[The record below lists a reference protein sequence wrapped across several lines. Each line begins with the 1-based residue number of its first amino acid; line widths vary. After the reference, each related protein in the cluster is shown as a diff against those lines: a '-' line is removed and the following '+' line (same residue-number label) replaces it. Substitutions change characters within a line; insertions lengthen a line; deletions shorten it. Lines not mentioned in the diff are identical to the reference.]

1 MSRFHVALARAEIG
15 AGAALRRAFDLLDAA
30 GEPSLAERA
39 GRLVTIKP
47 NLTAPRPSGSGV
59 VTDVAVVE
67 AFVRLVRE
75 RATGVERIVVAD
87 GPGMVDADRCFTAAG
102 YDRLVDD
109 LGVELIDLNLA
120 PTRTVDVPGWLRY
133 ATLEIP
139 EVVLDA
145 DLFVSIT
152 PVKTHT
158 DGLYTLH
165 AKNMFGVPPTRF
177 YGRPRKAF
185 HRAGVP
191 EVVYDICRARPIDL
205 AIIDGL
211 AGLQLGDPIDGE
223 RVEQGLVAA
232 GWNAQAVDVVGCALM
247 GVDPVSS
254 RYLAYLRAAGQG
266 PIALGEIALYGDPL
280 AELSQRFATPDERTL
295 AAHSQRASAH

>member
-1 MSRFHVALARAEIG
+1 MTAHHVALAGVASDVDS
-15 AGAALRRAFDLLDAA
+15 ALRRVLDLLEAA
-30 GEPSLAERA
+30 GEPALARRA

-47 NLTAPRPSGSGV
+47 NLTAPRESGSGV

-67 AFVRLVRE
+67 AFVKLLRE
-75 RATGVERIVVAD
+75 RAPDVERVVVAD
-87 GPGMVDADRCFTAAG
+87 GPGMIDADRCFLAAG
-102 YDRLVDD
+102 YNRLVAE
-109 LGVELIDLNLA
+109 LGVELLDLNLA
-120 PTRTVDVPGWLRY
+120 PTRSVDVPNWLRY

-177 YGRPRKAF
+177 YGRPRRAF

-211 AGLQLGDPIDGE
+211 AGLQMGDPIDGE

-232 GWNAQAVDVVGCALM
+232 GWNALAVDVVGCALI
-247 GVDPVSS
+247 GVDPVES
-254 RYLAYLRAAGQG
+254 RYLAYLRAAGLG
-266 PIALGEIALYGDPL
+266 PIALDDVSVHGDPVAGL
-280 AELSQRFATPDERTL
+280 ARRFATPDAGTL
-295 AAHSQRASAH
+295 AAHSQRSSAH

>member
-1 MSRFHVALARAEIG
+1 MTAHHVALAGVASDVDS
-15 AGAALRRAFDLLDAA
+15 ALRRVLDLLEAA
-30 GEPSLAERA
+30 SEPALARRA

-47 NLTAPRPSGSGV
+47 NLTAPRESGSGV

-67 AFVRLVRE
+67 AFVKLLRE
-75 RATGVERIVVAD
+75 RAPDVERVVVAD
-87 GPGMVDADRCFTAAG
+87 GPGMIDADRCFLAAG
-102 YDRLVDD
+102 YNRLVAE
-109 LGVELIDLNLA
+109 LGVELLDLNLA
-120 PTRTVDVPGWLRY
+120 PTRSVDVPNWLRY

-158 DGLYTLH
+158 DGLYTLN

-177 YGRPRKAF
+177 YGRPRRAF

-211 AGLQLGDPIDGE
+211 AGLQMGDPIDGE

-232 GWNAQAVDVVGCALM
+232 GWNALAVDVVGCALI
-247 GVDPVSS
+247 GVDPVES
-254 RYLAYLRAAGQG
+254 RYLAYLRAAGFG
-266 PIALGEIALYGDPL
+266 PIALDDVSVHGDPVAGL
-280 AELSQRFATPDERTL
+280 ARRFATPDAGTL
-295 AAHSQRASAH
+295 AAHSQRSSAH

>member
-1 MSRFHVALARAEIG
+1 MTAHHVALAGVASDVDS
-15 AGAALRRAFDLLDAA
+15 ALRRVLDLLEAA
-30 GEPSLAERA
+30 SEPALARRA

-47 NLTAPRPSGSGV
+47 NLTAPRESGSGV

-67 AFVRLVRE
+67 AFVKLLRE
-75 RATGVERIVVAD
+75 RAPDVERVVVAD
-87 GPGMVDADRCFTAAG
+87 GPGMIDADRCFLAAG
-102 YDRLVDD
+102 YNRLVAE
-109 LGVELIDLNLA
+109 LGVELLDLNLA
-120 PTRTVDVPGWLRY
+120 PTRSVDVPNWLRY

-158 DGLYTLH
+158 DGLYTLN

-177 YGRPRKAF
+177 YGRPRRAF

-211 AGLQLGDPIDGE
+211 AGLQMGDPIDGE

-232 GWNAQAVDVVGCALM
+232 GWNALAVDVVGCALI
-247 GVDPVSS
+247 GVDPVES
-254 RYLAYLRAAGQG
+254 RYLAYLRAADLG
-266 PIALGEIALYGDPL
+266 PIALDDVSVHGDPVAGL
-280 AELSQRFATPDERTL
+280 ARRFATPDAGTL
-295 AAHSQRASAH
+295 AAHSQRSSAH

>member
-1 MSRFHVALARAEIG
+1 MSEYHVALTRAEDDVD
-15 AGAALRRAFDLLDAA
+15 AALERAFDLLDAA
-30 GEPSLAERA
+30 GEPSLDDRA

-59 VTDVAVVE
+59 VTDVAVAE
-67 AFVRLVRE
+67 AFIRLLRE
-75 RATGVERIVVAD
+75 RAPGVERIAIAD
-87 GPGMVDADRCFTAAG
+87 GPGMVDAARCFTAAG
-102 YDRLVDD
+102 YDRLVEDY
-109 LGVELIDLNLA
+109 GAELVDLNLA
-120 PTRTVDVPGWLRY
+120 STRTVPVPGWLRY
-133 ATLEIP
+133 PTLEIP

-158 DGLYTLH
+158 DGLFTLH

-223 RVEQGLVAA
+223 RVEQGLIAA
-232 GWNAQAVDVVGCALM
+232 GWNAPAVDVVGCALM
-247 GVDPVSS
+247 GVDPVDS
-254 RYLAYLRAAGQG
+254 RYLSYLRAAGQG
-266 PIALGEIALYGDPL
+266 PIALDEVTLHGDPL
-280 AELSQRFATPDERTL
+280 AGFARRFATPDEQTL
-295 AAHSQRASAH
+295 AAHDQRASAH